1 MTAVTGWGIFVTYKL
16 QRVIAMATEQI
27 RVESGVLQRALKHT
41 PKYLNIT
48 GWYSLLIDKAVE
60 ELDKG
65 DKIMDSERERAFHIH
80 RDDESKR
87 EEGISTET
95 EKKAEEVIQ
104 KAKKKSS
111 YTKVFEKFWSIYQSS
126 PNKSGGSK
134 VQAFTEWKKALKDE
148 PAERLIKALVANIEE
163 QRLKEGTDTFCPT
176 LKQAHGWLSK
186 KDYSSWLD
194 VVTVKQQVQNGIK
207 VYD

>member
-1 MTAVTGWGIFVTYKL
+1 
-16 QRVIAMATEQI
+16 MATEQI
-27 RVESGVLQRALKHT
+27 RVESGVLQRALKHK
-41 PKYLNIT
+41 PKYLNVT
-48 GWYSLLIDKAVE
+48 GFFSQLIDDRIKD
-60 ELDKG
+60 LDKDDTMG
-65 DKIMDSERERAFHIH
+65 NERERVSSKDSL
-80 RDDESKR
+80 DDESMR
-87 EEGISTET
+87 EEGISTDLEVKV
-95 EKKAEEVIQ
+95 EKVIE

-148 PAERLIKALVANIEE
+148 SAERLIKALVANIEE